1 MTLENIM
8 RSMPWQRATMLSLA
22 AFGTGAGVCTMFTR
36 SLGTCK
42 EGIRVESISPR
53 IRVSYTSEANQQGN
67 WNTAVS
73 PSRFRSLEEEE
84 EEEEEQGGKLQRH
97 QPLSY
102 YFRFTPPAPPR
113 RRPRRRVQRAA
124 EDDPRELG
132 TGDEGLQ

>member
-53 IRVSYTSEANQQGN
+53 IRVSYICEANQHGN

-84 EEEEEQGGKLQRH
+84 EEHRGKLQRH
-97 QPLSY
+97 PTSHIIFALPPL
-102 YFRFTPPAPPR
+102 PPPR